1 VRCSRS
7 SRTIGT
13 RNVVSASSLEVLT
26 ARARLRTIVVMR
38 VLPWLM
44 ALGLCGCFMANTSPA
59 KKLSE
64 TVQDLN
70 EQARWGRLT
79 DAANLVEPAYRN
91 AFLSAHQQWGSEIKL
106 ADTEVLHVQIAPG
119 AEHANAIVN
128 YSWYAIE
135 TMTLHETTVRQRWSA
150 YSGGYALTSEAVVRG
165 DPRLLHVPA
174 AGEASEPPGMY
185 KLD

>member
-1 VRCSRS
+1 M
-7 SRTIGT
+7 
-13 RNVVSASSLEVLT
+13 
-26 ARARLRTIVVMR
+26 RALVWVMS
-38 VLPWLM
+38 
-44 ALGLCGCFMANTSPA
+44 LGLSGCFMANTSPA

-79 DAANLVEPAYRN
+79 DAANLVEPGYRN

-106 ADTEVLHVQIAPG
+106 ADTEVLHVQIAAD

-128 YSWYAIE
+128 YSWYAME

-150 YSGGYALTSEAVVRG
+150 HSGGYALVSEAVVRG
-165 DPRLLHVPA
+165 DPRLLHAPSA
-174 AGEASEPPGMY
+174 AERREPPDMY